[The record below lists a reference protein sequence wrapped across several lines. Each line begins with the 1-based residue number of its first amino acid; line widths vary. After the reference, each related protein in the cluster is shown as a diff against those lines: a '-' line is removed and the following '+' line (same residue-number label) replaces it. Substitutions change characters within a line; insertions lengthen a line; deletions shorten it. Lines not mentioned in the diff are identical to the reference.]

1 VLAGALSWTALR
13 RNPEARSPRGLP
25 GPIGGPDIAQDVNT
39 LVGKPAPAFTLT
51 DSEGMIYS
59 VKPGHGRPA
68 VLVFH
73 MGIT

>member
-1 VLAGALSWTALR
+1 MLAVVGVLAWTAL
-13 RNPEARSPRGLP
+13 PRAPGPAGFP

-39 LVGKPAPAFTLT
+39 LVGRPAPAFTLT
-51 DSEGMIYS
+51 DSDGRAYA
-59 VKPGHGRPA
+59 VKPGHARPT